1 MFATSGAALM
11 LAVVLTVP
19 GLRRA
24 FNFGAITLGEWCVAV
39 GAGVVAVAWFEI
51 YKTITARH
59 RAQAPTRTKAGAAN
73 RSKTP

>member
-24 FNFGAITLGEWCVAV
+24 FNFRAITLGEWCVAV
-39 GAGVVAVAWFEI
+39 GAAFVAVPWFEI

-59 RAQAPTRTKAGAAN
+59 RAQAPRKGTDSAHRPRK
-73 RSKTP
+73 P